1 MMRHLLAQRFPTEF
15 GLNPNTITLPLSV
28 LSGSFTLSD
37 SKACTACKA
46 MPSRTDRVSC
56 DEANLNIHSS
66 DDVAVLEFERYIQQ
80 FSRTSLG
87 IKDVCDYLL
96 FDESNNHRK
105 IAFCDLTC
113 SDEKW
118 VEPNTGKY
126 PEGKRAKVKSQM
138 LDSLEYLLKEDL
150 LAVVILTFA
159 EKVCLFGW
167 RDFDNPEV
175 NTVAPVHDNARKN
188 MQVFGRTPSSM
199 AKQLTF
205 EKTILG
211 HGFSF
216 VQVKYPS
223 VYEF

>member
-1 MMRHLLAQRFPTEF
+1 MMRHLLAQRFPSEF
-15 GLNPNTITLPLSV
+15 GLNPDTITLLLEV
-28 LSGSFTLSD
+28 KKGSFTLSD

-46 MPSRTDRVSC
+46 VPSRTGRVSC
-56 DEANLNIHSS
+56 NEEILNIQSS
-66 DDVAVLEFERYIQQ
+66 VDVAVLDFERYIQQ
-80 FSRTSLG
+80 FSKTSLG
-87 IKDVCDYLL
+87 IRDVCDYLL

-118 VEPNTGKY
+118 VEPNTGMY

-138 LDSLEYLLKEDL
+138 LKSLEYLLKEYL
-150 LAVVILTFA
+150 LAVDILTFA
-159 EKVCLFGW
+159 DKVCLFGW

-175 NTVAPVHDNARKN
+175 NTVAPVHDNAKKN

-199 AKQLTF
+199 AKQLTS

-211 HGFSF
+211 HGFFF
-216 VQVKYPS
+216 VQVKYPY
-223 VYEF
+223 VYDF